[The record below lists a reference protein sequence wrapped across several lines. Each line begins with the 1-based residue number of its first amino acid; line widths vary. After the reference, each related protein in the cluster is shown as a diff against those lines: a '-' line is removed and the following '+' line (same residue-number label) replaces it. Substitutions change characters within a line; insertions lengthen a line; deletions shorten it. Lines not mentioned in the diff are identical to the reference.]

1 MKQLIF
7 FFTFLMALNL
17 FAVYNIGDTV
27 DPDDDLAW
35 TDTFCYWSTE
45 FDEITKQG
53 CRFILWRS
61 WLINLCTGGACIR
74 FFMD

>member
-35 TDTFCYWSTE
+35 TDNFGYSSTV
-45 FDEITKQG
+45 FDEITNQNKVVVL
-53 CRFILWRS
+53 FF
-61 WLINLCTGGACIR
+61 GGLG
-74 FFMD
+74 